1 MRHRPSLRLRLTL
14 SYGALFF
21 VIGFL
26 LLVLSYVLLRQ
37 VAIKNPGELA
47 NHTAQELRLS
57 QAYLHQHMTSPSGG
71 RQSVG
76 VFLRQIQ
83 DQTISEVLRAL
94 IGVTFWALAVAT
106 VVSVVAGWWMAGR
119 MLRPVKEI
127 SAVARRLSASTLHE
141 RINLEGP
148 QDELG
153 QLADTFDE
161 MLGRLETAFNAQ
173 QEFVSNASH
182 ELRTP
187 LAIMRTEVDVAL
199 ADPEADTRDLR
210 AMGEAVRETV
220 DRCERL
226 IESLL
231 TLARSEA
238 AATRGDRVDLS
249 ALAGDCI
256 TDMRARATQ
265 ADVEIRADLAPAVI
279 VGDERLFERLI
290 ANLLD
295 NAIRYNERGGFVVI
309 HTRSERGWVRL
320 TVSNGG
326 PLIDP
331 DEAAKLTEPFRRL
344 DRTVGG
350 FGLGLSIVRS
360 VAEAHGGRAEV
371 KARRAGGLEVRVEL
385 PAALLASREGE
396 RKPAALTQ
404 S

>member
-47 NHTAQELRLS
+47 NHTAQELHLS
-57 QAYLHQHMTSPSGG
+57 QAYLHQHMTSPTGG

-153 QLADTFDE
+153 ELADTFDA
-161 MLGRLETAFNAQ
+161 MLARLETAFNAQ

-187 LAIMRTEVDVAL
+187 LAIMRTELDVTLADPATDADDLRRMAGTIRDAISRSEDVIDRLLVLAESGELSARAAVDVARL
-199 ADPEADTRDLR
+199 VQGAALNHTRQAEARDISFSVEAGPAVALGDEALIER
-210 AMGEAVRETV
+210 LVDNLVDNAVRYASPGSMARVTAGV
-220 DRCERL
+220 DP
-226 IESLL
+226 SGWV
-231 TLARSEA
+231 TLQVANEGEPIS
-238 AATRGDRVDLS
+238 
-249 ALAGDCI
+249 
-256 TDMRARATQ
+256 
-265 ADVEIRADLAPAVI
+265 P
-279 VGDERLFERLI
+279 DEVPHLFERFYRLGTSR
-290 ANLLD
+290 N
-295 NAIRYNERGGFVVI
+295 RRSGG
-309 HTRSERGWVRL
+309 S
-320 TVSNGG
+320 
-326 PLIDP
+326 
-331 DEAAKLTEPFRRL
+331 
-344 DRTVGG
+344 
-350 FGLGLSIVRS
+350 GLGLAIVAAVADVHGGS
-360 VAEAHGGRAEV
+360 VAATAPP
-371 KARRAGGLEVRVEL
+371 AGGLVVTVSL
-385 PAALLASREGE
+385 PQYPAGE
-396 RKPAALTQ
+396 TPRTE
-404 S
+404 